1 MARLLEDPVELKSD
15 EVLVI
20 YIVKGKSKRMIEKS
34 FDNLTAS
41 DMKLH
46 AKEVEAALRKE
57 IKSFVDNKTFKV
69 NLRSA
74 CPNICSS
81 KWVMKWKLVG
91 GIRVIKARLTV
102 RGFEDLATDLSTFA
116 STASRWGQRLILSVC
131 VQRAWDLFTVD
142 ISVAFLQGLSFDEL
156 ATMSGGERRQV
167 AFVPPKGSEYLFQE
181 LACCDKYVPDR
192 DCLDMEKTVY
202 GLKDAPRAWRLKLAM
217 VLRLSG
223 GTPLHTDGCFWVW
236 FVAGTLVMVISSHV
250 DDLKGGGETVHVNKL
265 LKLLE
270 ENFGEL
276 KLSYNSFEHCG
287 IVHKQSEDK
296 KTISICQDHYAAQL
310 QLLDTSTFCT
320 EEPQTPVSAQ
330 VITEYQSLL
339 GGCSW
344 LVQTRTDICIY
355 VCALQRQNKCP
366 KVEHCLRLN
375 KVVKW
380 CKRKKFSIVYK
391 QLESPCKVLSVS
403 DSAFRKED
411 KGALAMR
418 GALIGISES
427 HETHPGGRLHLIEY
441 FARKQR
447 RITRSTYSAEL
458 NAASD
463 AYDFAKLVALTMTE
477 ILHYQPDARALQRLE
492 ETGKLAL
499 LVHLV
504 IDARSV
510 YDSLIA
516 EEVRPPTEA
525 SLVMLLSQLKEAL
538 MCHTLKRLW
547 WVNTHDMVADG
558 LNKGSCSRQALCDI
572 ANLGIW
578 TLKHECRGHSE
589 ARHVPILSPSVQDV
603 LDKS

>member
-1 MARLLEDPVELKSD
+1 
-15 EVLVI
+15 
-20 YIVKGKSKRMIEKS
+20 
-34 FDNLTAS
+34 
-41 DMKLH
+41 
-46 AKEVEAALRKE
+46 
-57 IKSFVDNKTFKV
+57 
-69 NLRSA
+69 
-74 CPNICSS
+74 
-81 KWVMKWKLVG
+81 
-91 GIRVIKARLTV
+91 
-102 RGFEDLATDLSTFA
+102 
-116 STASRWGQRLILSVC
+116 
-131 VQRAWDLFTVD
+131 
-142 ISVAFLQGLSFDEL
+142 
-156 ATMSGGERRQV
+156 
-167 AFVPPKGSEYLFQE
+167 
-181 LACCDKYVPDR
+181 
-192 DCLDMEKTVY
+192 
-202 GLKDAPRAWRLKLAM
+202 
-217 VLRLSG
+217 
-223 GTPLHTDGCFWVW
+223 
-236 FVAGTLVMVISSHV
+236 
-250 DDLKGGGETVHVNKL
+250 
-265 LKLLE
+265 
-270 ENFGEL
+270 
-276 KLSYNSFEHCG
+276 
-287 IVHKQSEDK
+287 
-296 KTISICQDHYAAQL
+296 
-310 QLLDTSTFCT
+310 
-320 EEPQTPVSAQ
+320 
-330 VITEYQSLL
+330 
-339 GGCSW
+339 
-344 LVQTRTDICIY
+344 
-355 VCALQRQNKCP
+355 
-366 KVEHCLRLN
+366 
-375 KVVKW
+375 
-380 CKRKKFSIVYK
+380 
-391 QLESPCKVLSVS
+391 VLSVS